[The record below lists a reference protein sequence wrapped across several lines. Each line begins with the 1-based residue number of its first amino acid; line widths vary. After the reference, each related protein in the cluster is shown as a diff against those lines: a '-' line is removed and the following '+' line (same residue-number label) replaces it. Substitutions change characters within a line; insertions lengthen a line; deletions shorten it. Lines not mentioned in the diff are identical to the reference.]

1 MTESTTSDPVAE
13 DVLAA
18 ATVQVTGTGGHI
30 GGLGVLIAPTLVLTC
45 AHVVLEASQ
54 RPARQEERPDGPL
67 GVRLVLREGEPV
79 DAVVLDWVPVR
90 ANGTGDVAVLS
101 LSRPLPEARPVLM
114 VAPRD
119 VWDHRAIV
127 FGLPRDDTG
136 GGWHTA
142 RLRARTGTG
151 RLQMSPLD
159 GQSDPIQP
167 GFSGSAVWD
176 EDLSAVV
183 GIVASISPAH
193 RGQAFCIPTRTVL
206 DELPDLARLLAPDS
220 PFPGLRPYTEE
231 HSAHFFGRDED
242 ITAVVDLLCPHGSP
256 EGCVTL
262 TGPSGSG
269 KSSLLLAGVLPRL
282 QEQDVEVVPLRAE
295 GRQPDAAAIRE
306 ALRTHRSARGLVLA
320 LDQAEALLLR
330 PEEELRTLV
339 DALLDACRHPGVA
352 VLVAL
357 RTDFQDAVL
366 RHPELSRLVGGAPA
380 HQLGLMTREQ
390 LTEVVRLPLRAFP
403 GVEYD
408 SGLADRLIE
417 DAAGRPGALPLL
429 GFVLTTLWERQV
441 GGRLRLDTYRELGGL
456 GGVLSSRADSA
467 WQRALRGAAEDAATG
482 LLRALVRIP
491 PGSATPLRAR
501 LARRDAGEEQWAIAR
516 ALAEA
521 RVLVLGAD
529 PERGETVELA
539 HEALIEHWQPLAQQL
554 EKDRTFLTWRGELRY
569 DRARWLRA
577 GRPDGLLLEDPA
589 LSVAEGWLAR
599 RAAELTDEDREF
611 VEASAGLR
619 ARKEQETARS
629 ERRKRYLRALWAV
642 VTVLAVVAATVVSVL
657 YLNLLTEQRRLASDR
672 LARQAASLDGTS
684 LTASALYTVGA
695 YRAEARPDARSAL
708 LAQYLRSQDVERVVM
723 EGHNDVEDIALTDD
737 GSFAYT
743 VLANGDFVRLDLRG
757 KKRPKPF
764 LFSKRQDTERIAV
777 SADGRRVARASDWG
791 LISLGVPLSSDPEK
805 FRIIALR
812 EGEAVEKNPRAANDL
827 RFDGDRKR
835 ILAAIPRE
843 GVLMW
848 NADDGRRTGRTL
860 APPRGWD
867 AAQAWFA
874 ADDTVVARIVPSGA
888 EADDVRGRLVA
899 WDLDR
904 GSLRRPWEERATA
917 AATVSG
923 NGRVLV
929 TCTEQGSLEAWRLG
943 TTPRRFQSWS
953 NTAFQGLCPLHT
965 PRLDATGRYLVNP
978 TGRIGSDLGR
988 MRFLLID
995 LDKGWPATFDTP
1007 AAAPE
1012 DQNITGRS
1020 FAPAVALAGSPD
1032 DLRAAVSVGGSIVTV
1047 RVEPPTS
1054 FDSNS
1059 LVNRIRTPDGPSG
1072 RMAVVDTS
1080 GSGLQ
1085 LWNLADHR
1093 LLATA
1098 RPSRPLA
1105 RLYAAF
1111 SPDGRRMLTI
1121 AQDERTVLVWR
1132 IDGSSLTEEHVL
1144 ELPAPPDIT
1153 ASGADPQT
1161 GLVPSWINLSFSDDD
1176 HAVISGLSYVSRW
1189 NLDTGKTVGEI
1200 YRPPVQERAQLANE
1214 ATGTFA
1220 TAVPGKP
1227 QAVVRTVGEIGVWD
1241 FTTGEFKRWIKR
1253 EGGDRSVR
1261 SFALSPEGKFLA
1273 VQDAGGRV
1281 RLRDVQ
1287 KKTWRQDLTSNG
1299 VYYLGRFL
1307 GDRLLHT
1314 TTAAGEQVVW
1324 DIDKRQDTYRYYVGY
1339 GSVLSPSTDG
1349 KSLTIVDGSRTSVIP
1364 LEPERWMDRL
1374 CALAGREL
1382 TEDEKE
1388 LAVEP
1393 DLVADVCPAL

>member
-13 DVLAA
+13 EVLAA
-18 ATVQVTGTGGHI
+18 ATVQVTGTDGHI

-45 AHVVLEASQ
+45 AHVVLEASG

-79 DAVVLDWVPVR
+79 DAVVRDWVPVR

-101 LSRPLPEARPVLM
+101 LTRPLPEARPVLM

-119 VWDHRAIV
+119 VWDHKAIV

-176 EDLSAVV
+176 EDLGAVV

-193 RGQAFCIPTRTVL
+193 RGQSFCIPTRTVL
-206 DELPDLARLLAPDS
+206 DELPDLAELLAPDS

-231 HSAHFFGRDED
+231 ESAHFFGRDED
-242 ITAVVDLLCPHGSP
+242 VDAVTTLLCPHGTP
-256 EGCVTL
+256 DGCVTL

-269 KSSLLLAGVLPRL
+269 KSSLLMAGVLPRL
-282 QEQDVEVVPLRAE
+282 KEQEAEVVTLRAE
-295 GRQPDAAAIRE
+295 GRQPDAATVRDAT
-306 ALRTHRSARGLVLA
+306 RTHRSARGLVLA

-330 PEEELRTLV
+330 PEEELRALV
-339 DALLDACRHPGVA
+339 DALLDAVRHPGVA

-357 RTDFQDAVL
+357 RTDFQDAAL
-366 RHPELSRLVGGAPA
+366 RHPELSRLLGGAPA

-441 GGRLRLDTYRELGGL
+441 GGRLRLDSYRELGGL

-467 WQRALRGAAEDAATG
+467 WQRALRGAAEEAATG
-482 LLRALVRIP
+482 LLRALVQIP
-491 PGSATPLRAR
+491 PGSGTALRAR
-501 LARRDAGEEQWAIAR
+501 LARRDVGEEQWAIAS

-529 PERGETVELA
+529 HERGETVELA
-539 HEALIEHWQPLAQQL
+539 HEALIEHWQPLATQL

-569 DRARWLRA
+569 DRARWWRA

-589 LSVAEGWLAR
+589 LSVAEEWLAR
-599 RAAELTDEDREF
+599 RHAELTAEDREF
-611 VEASAGLR
+611 IEASAGLR
-619 ARKEQETARS
+619 SRKQRESARS
-629 ERRKRYLRALWAV
+629 ERRKRYLRVLWAV
-642 VTVLAVVAATVVSVL
+642 VTVLAVVAAAVVSVL

-672 LARQAASLDGTS
+672 LAQQAASLDSTS
-684 LTASALYTVGA
+684 LTAASLYAVGA

-723 EGHNDVEDIALTDD
+723 EGRNDVEDVALTDD
-737 GSFAYT
+737 GSFAYA
-743 VLANGDFVRLDLRG
+743 VLSNGAFVRLDLRG
-757 KKRPKPF
+757 KKPPVPR

-777 SADGRRVARASDWG
+777 SADGRRAARASDWG
-791 LISLGVPLSSDPEK
+791 LISLGVPVSSDPDK
-805 FRIIALR
+805 FRTIALR
-812 EGEAVEKNPRAANDL
+812 EGEAVKKNPRAPNDL
-827 RFDGDRKR
+827 RFDGNRKR

-843 GVLMW
+843 GVLVW
-848 NADDGRRTGRTL
+848 NADNGRRTGRAL
-860 APPRGWD
+860 APPSGWD

-888 EADDVRGRLVA
+888 EADDVRGRLVS

-904 GSLRRPWEERATA
+904 GSLHRPWDERATA
-917 AATVSG
+917 SATVSG

-929 TCTEQGSLEAWRLG
+929 TCTEQGALEAWRLG
-943 TTPRRFQSWS
+943 TTPRRFRNWS
-953 NTAFQGLCPLHT
+953 NSFPGLCPLYT

-988 MRFLLID
+988 MRFLVID
-995 LDKGWPATFDTP
+995 LEKGWPATFDTP

-1020 FAPAVALAGSPD
+1020 FAPAVALAGPPD
-1032 DLRAAVSVGGSIVTV
+1032 NLRAAVSVGGSIVTV

-1059 LVNRIRTPDGPSG
+1059 LINRIRTPDGPSG
-1072 RMAVVDTS
+1072 KMAVVDTS

-1132 IDGSSLTEEHVL
+1132 IDGSSLKEEHVL
-1144 ELPAPPDIT
+1144 ELPAPPGIT

-1161 GLVPSWINLSFSDDD
+1161 GLVPSWINLSCSDND

-1189 NLDTGKTVGEI
+1189 NLDTGKPEGEI

-1214 ATGTFA
+1214 AAGTFA
-1220 TAVPGKP
+1220 TAIPGKP

-1241 FTTGEFKRWIKR
+1241 FTTGEFNRWIKR
-1253 EGGDRSVR
+1253 EDEDRSVR
-1261 SFALSPEGKFLA
+1261 SFALSPDGRILA

-1287 KKTWRQDLTSNG
+1287 KKTWQQNLTNNG

-1349 KSLTIVDGSRTSVIP
+1349 KSLTMVDGSRTSVIP

-1382 TEDEKE
+1382 TRTEKG
-1388 LAVEP
+1388 LAVDP
-1393 DLVADVCPAL
+1393 DLVDDVCPAL